1 MGTFFSLE
9 LKETSKKNSMEKE
22 TKRLLLINYLLI
34 PFESIS
40 WYFFHHHESI
50 WSLLKQSAEVCEQ
63 QNPIEMTRWW
73 VDWMHLTLH
82 VAMFFANEE
91 DQRKLLQHCTRLL
104 WWKITVHVWVCV
116 RYIFQCTVYAIRYML
131 RLTHWNNPTNWLI
144 RQEVNDYLLHIGWF
158 CCTIHIK
165 D

>member
-1 MGTFFSLE
+1 MGIFFSLE

-63 QNPIEMTRWW
+63 QNP
-73 VDWMHLTLH
+73 DWNDPMMGGLDAFDT
-82 VAMFFANEE
+82 A
-91 DQRKLLQHCTRLL
+91 C
-104 WWKITVHVWVCV
+104 C
-116 RYIFQCTVYAIRYML
+116 YIFRKWRRSKETFAA
-131 RLTHWNNPTNWLI
+131 
-144 RQEVNDYLLHIGWF
+144 LHSSALMENHCPCVSLCALYFPMHSI
-158 CCTIHIK
+158 CHKIYVETDTLK
-165 D
+165 